1 MDQACEFA
9 RNAQQLLVM
18 STFRLGETC
27 SLIVVSHNMV
37 LVIASIA
44 VSLVAAFT
52 GLAISNNIASL
63 TEARRKTLVVMS
75 AFVIGGGIW
84 SMHFVAMLAHEIS
97 VPVYYD
103 SLQTL
108 GSALIAILVVGA
120 ALLLLHFSKRT
131 PLVLTVSG
139 LVLGAGVIV
148 MHYVGM
154 LAIRGV
160 IPRFSS
166 FSVLMAMLV
175 AAIAGIVA
183 VRVAYGNRSR
193 QNIVFGSVVFGFAVA
208 AVHYAAMFGTS
219 FQADESFQ
227 SVPVAMSNNALAISV
242 AMASF
247 VICGA
252 FLLATTSFLTQSS
265 SVQSAPQSLSPVTQ
279 SIAHALTAEQSV
291 TDQSH
296 IAANADPTDLNVV
309 AEDATSDIAP
319 ALKIPFEKNKKI
331 GFLDATEV
339 AAVRADGH
347 YTKLYSKTGVHFCP
361 WSITEAESKLAEHG
375 YHRTHRS
382 YLVNIKAVD
391 NFEKRKDTGVCIFR
405 DYPNLSSVPV
415 SRNRV
420 ISLLQVLDDRPGQ
433 PAEQS
438 KEQTA

>member
-1 MDQACEFA
+1 
-9 RNAQQLLVM
+9 
-18 STFRLGETC
+18 
-27 SLIVVSHNMV
+27 MV

-44 VSLVAAFT
+44 VSLAAAFT

-108 GSALIAILVVGA
+108 GSAFIAILVVGA
-120 ALLLLHFSKRT
+120 ALLLLHFSNRT

-183 VRVAYGNRSR
+183 VRVAYGNRTK

-208 AVHYAAMFGTS
+208 AVHYAAMLGTS
-219 FQADESFQ
+219 FQADENFQ

-247 VICGA
+247 VICGS
-252 FLLATTSFLTQSS
+252 FLLATTSFLTQSP
-265 SVQSAPQSLSPVTQ
+265 SVQNAPQSLTQ
-279 SIAHALTAEQSV
+279 ISQPFAHSLAA
-291 TDQSH
+291 DQSATDH
-296 IAANADPTDLNVV
+296 VVSADPAERNAV
-309 AEDATSDIAP
+309 AEEAAEYVEPT
-319 ALKIPFEKNKKI
+319 LKIPFEKNKKI
-331 GFLDATEV
+331 GFLDAADV

-347 YTKLYSKTGVHFCP
+347 YTKLYSKTSVHFCP
-361 WSITEAESKLAEHG
+361 WSITEAESKLAEYG

-382 YLVNIKAVD
+382 YLVNINAVD

-415 SRNRV
+415 SRNRI
-420 ISLLQVLDDRPGQ
+420 ISLLQVLEDRP
-433 PAEQS
+433 EQISDHS
-438 KEQTA
+438 KQQMA